1 MDDLSLHVQRYR
13 PEELDK
19 LAKTTKDFKQVG
31 SSLSSSFF
39 FFSLPLSLSSLS
51 LFLFLVLSLLLLLY
65 LVLFLLPL
73 LPSSLPRSFKLVGLL
88 YFPLLFTIQLL
99 TFSFAG
105 YSLSS
110 FLFIYHSSS
119 SPPPFPSLPRGYK
132 KVPLSPP
139 SLPLAV
145 LHFFINLISSSSFP
159 PFLPLVLPLSCTGRQ
174 GGAGGGFAPFSLPNT
189 FECPTGLIDEEGFKG
204 IFSQFFPLGDATHY
218 AHYVFNT
225 FTQNNQGQISFED
238 FLAALST
245 VSRGTTQEKL
255 QWIFGLYDVNNDGLI
270 TKTEMVDVVTAIYE
284 MMGRSTEPQVEETS
298 AKEHVEKIFHL
309 IDTNQD
315 GAITIEELAEWV
327 SRDDTII
334 QSLSMMD
341 TVLFTRRDRGADGA
355 PPPTRPSLSQP

>member
-1 MDDLSLHVQRYR
+1 MTWTTSACTCSATARRNWTSSPRRPSSPGRKSNSSTEDSSRSARRDLSTRKALR
-13 PEELDK
+13 
-19 LAKTTKDFKQVG
+19 G
-31 SSLSSSFF
+31 FF
-39 FFSLPLSLSSLS
+39 PNFSLL
-51 LFLFLVLSLLLLLY
+51 
-65 LVLFLLPL
+65 
-73 LPSSLPRSFKLVGLL
+73 
-88 YFPLLFTIQLL
+88 
-99 TFSFAG
+99 
-105 YSLSS
+105 
-110 FLFIYHSSS
+110 
-119 SPPPFPSLPRGYK
+119 
-132 KVPLSPP
+132 
-139 SLPLAV
+139 
-145 LHFFINLISSSSFP
+145 
-159 PFLPLVLPLSCTGRQ
+159 
-174 GGAGGGFAPFSLPNT
+174 
-189 FECPTGLIDEEGFKG
+189 
-204 IFSQFFPLGDATHY
+204 
-218 AHYVFNT
+218 
-225 FTQNNQGQISFED
+225 ED

>member
-1 MDDLSLHVQRYR
+1 MFGGKKKEDDMDDLSLHVQRYR

-19 LAKTTKDFKQVG
+19 LAKTTKFSRKEIQLIYRGFKQ
-31 SSLSSSFF
+31 
-39 FFSLPLSLSSLS
+39 
-51 LFLFLVLSLLLLLY
+51 
-65 LVLFLLPL
+65 
-73 LPSSLPRSFKLVGLL
+73 
-88 YFPLLFTIQLL
+88 
-99 TFSFAG
+99 
-105 YSLSS
+105 
-110 FLFIYHSSS
+110 
-119 SPPPFPSLPRGYK
+119 
-132 KVPLSPP
+132 
-139 SLPLAV
+139 
-145 LHFFINLISSSSFP
+145 
-159 PFLPLVLPLSCTGRQ
+159 
-174 GGAGGGFAPFSLPNT
+174 
-189 FECPTGLIDEEGFKG
+189 ECPTGLIDEEGFKG

-225 FTQNNQGQISFED
+225 FKRNTQGQISFED

>member
-1 MDDLSLHVQRYR
+1 MAYTENQHAIWIANILKMYKLVLRYQESGANLSDQTGKLREHTRIMNSHHVLGAHTRVWRFTSVLCGDDAPLSRNLLTAKYGKEIIHRRKTHTDLRFYLRDTWLTRGIRSSALGEGGSHGIFSSRQIKALCLAVWEPKDDMDDFSLHVQRYR

-19 LAKTTKDFKQVG
+19 LAKTTKFSRKEIQLIYRGFKQ
-31 SSLSSSFF
+31 
-39 FFSLPLSLSSLS
+39 
-51 LFLFLVLSLLLLLY
+51 
-65 LVLFLLPL
+65 
-73 LPSSLPRSFKLVGLL
+73 
-88 YFPLLFTIQLL
+88 
-99 TFSFAG
+99 
-105 YSLSS
+105 
-110 FLFIYHSSS
+110 
-119 SPPPFPSLPRGYK
+119 
-132 KVPLSPP
+132 
-139 SLPLAV
+139 
-145 LHFFINLISSSSFP
+145 
-159 PFLPLVLPLSCTGRQ
+159 
-174 GGAGGGFAPFSLPNT
+174 
-189 FECPTGLIDEEGFKG
+189 ECPTGLIDEEGFKG

-245 VSRGTTQEKL
+245 VSRGSTQEKL

-341 TVLFTRRDRGADGA
+341 TVLYTHRDRGADGA